1 MRWCSLGESVG
12 VGVWLGEEL
21 GTLRETGWVG
31 VRESLEGEDVP
42 PGEQG
47 SLERH
52 ASLELRAAPARP

>member
-1 MRWCSLGESVG
+1 MGRG
-12 VGVWLGEEL
+12 VGVWGWLSEVFGS
-21 GTLRETGWVG
+21 LRESGRVG

-47 SLERH
+47 SLGRH